1 MRAPRSIHEVLRKL
15 TFCSKNKANGSRCIQ
30 QLFRYKSVFFL
41 IHICWLHVHG
51 RSFNLWLLG
60 AHHRQKM
67 EYFQKQYHFYLSKLF
82 LTQEKWIFGQLV
94 SSNGIFVK
102 KKSTCFQPFLTNIF
116 LWILGINLRIILT
129 VWIPI
134 VVILSREILAFIQIA
149 AFYTHRQ
156 SLSSINNQF
165 WIVFRNI
172 RQSVEMVELLVN
184 GFRFGQFLFCFNKFT
199 YRMGRIHSENITF
212 FDTSS
217 TLLFH

>member
-1 MRAPRSIHEVLRKL
+1 MHSTIVPLQIR
-15 TFCSKNKANGSRCIQ
+15 
-30 QLFRYKSVFFL
+30 FFL
-41 IHICWLHVHG
+41 DTH
-51 RSFNLWLLG
+51 LLAPCSWPLIQFMVI

-82 LTQEKWIFGQLV
+82 LTPEKWIFGQLV

-102 KKSTCFQPFLTNIF
+102 KKFTCFQPFLTNIF

-156 SLSSINNQF
+156 SLSSINNQL
-165 WIVFRNI
+165 N
-172 RQSVEMVELLVN
+172 
-184 GFRFGQFLFCFNKFT
+184 CF
-199 YRMGRIHSENITF
+199 SEY
-212 FDTSS
+212 
-217 TLLFH
+217 